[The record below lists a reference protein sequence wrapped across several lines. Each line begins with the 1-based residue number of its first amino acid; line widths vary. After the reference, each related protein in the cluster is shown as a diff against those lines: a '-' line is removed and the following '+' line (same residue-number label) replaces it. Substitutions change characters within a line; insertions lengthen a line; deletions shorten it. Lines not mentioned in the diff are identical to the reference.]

1 MQNNRRYPLIKA
13 AMTLLLALAM
23 VITMLP
29 MGKVQAATVKLN
41 TTKKTLYVGK
51 TQQLTLKNYKKTYY

>member
-29 MGKVQAATVKLN
+29 LGKVQAATVKLIYSY
-41 TTKKTLYVGK
+41 L
-51 TQQLTLKNYKKTYY
+51 